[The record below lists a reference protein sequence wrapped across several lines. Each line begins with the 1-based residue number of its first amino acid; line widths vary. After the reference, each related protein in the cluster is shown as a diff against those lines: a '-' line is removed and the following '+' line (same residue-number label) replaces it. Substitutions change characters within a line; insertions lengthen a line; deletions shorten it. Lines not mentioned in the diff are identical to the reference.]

1 MSAPE
6 RLRFGGIGSENR
18 QPNACEGQQSCE
30 RHASHLFLAPRKGLE
45 IDFGVRSYRQNIAT
59 VACNS
64 RNCID
69 FFVQGVCEICTRY
82 NGYYWQNRAHGTY
95 SNHALDCLNLPV
107 TTSSKC
113 RWVVRLDF
121 GMLSRMRAP

>member
-1 MSAPE
+1 MVPTTMAARRSAGRTPRARASARATARTSPRPRRTMSAPE

-30 RHASHLFLAPRKGLE
+30 RHASHLFLAPRKGLV

-64 RNCID
+64 RNCVD
-69 FFVQGVCEICTRY
+69 FFDHGVCEIGTR
-82 NGYYWQNRAHGTY
+82 
-95 SNHALDCLNLPV
+95 
-107 TTSSKC
+107 
-113 RWVVRLDF
+113 
-121 GMLSRMRAP
+121 